1 MLTLPLLPTLLLRVP
16 LVLTSPLVPY
26 NGQARKQW
34 QQLYPGGNVSM
45 RRTWTLS
52 LGGALIFLAGYLVA
66 HWMPADLFGVQL
78 RQPKDARFSHGLVL
92 KVRNEKEA
100 DFSATTK
107 RYGLEVY
114 YDENTDCLIYITET
128 GSISVVRAT
137 K

>member
-1 MLTLPLLPTLLLRVP
+1 
-16 LVLTSPLVPY
+16 
-26 NGQARKQW
+26 
-34 QQLYPGGNVSM
+34 M